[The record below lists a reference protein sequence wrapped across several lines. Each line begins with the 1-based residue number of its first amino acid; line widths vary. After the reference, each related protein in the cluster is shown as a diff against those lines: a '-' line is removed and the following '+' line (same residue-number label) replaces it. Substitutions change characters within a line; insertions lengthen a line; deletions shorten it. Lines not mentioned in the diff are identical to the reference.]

1 MLIDWFT
8 VVAQIV
14 NFLVLVGLMKHFLYG
29 RLVQAIDA
37 REQRI
42 STRLAEAEKKNH
54 DADDRVEAARVE
66 ADRVRQQRE
75 QTIAEARSEADREHK
90 EMLQKA
96 RDSVRALETKWHE
109 DLDRE
114 KAAFLD
120 EIRSRATTE
129 VLAIARRALAD
140 LAGAD
145 LEQCAID
152 SFLEKLKTIDITG
165 FGRDLVLRT
174 GTELPEP
181 ARQCIGEAIRNRF
194 GAGVNLEFERAPQMS
209 WGLELRTN
217 GRRIGWNPD
226 NYIGSLEENLR
237 HALEHHPG

>member
-152 SFLEKLKTIDITG
+152 SFL
-165 FGRDLVLRT
+165 
-174 GTELPEP
+174 
-181 ARQCIGEAIRNRF
+181 
-194 GAGVNLEFERAPQMS
+194 
-209 WGLELRTN
+209 
-217 GRRIGWNPD
+217 
-226 NYIGSLEENLR
+226 
-237 HALEHHPG
+237 